1 MGNLVNISTVYSLRE
16 DLTLANM
23 CSIYSDEELLIAK
36 IERLIEPF
44 ILPSNIRGKKILLKP
59 NWVRHNIR
67 VTDEFCLC
75 TNEGFS
81 CIFKIITEINS
92 YC

>member
-44 ILPSNIRGKKILLKP
+44 ILPSNIRGKK
-59 NWVRHNIR
+59 
-67 VTDEFCLC
+67 
-75 TNEGFS
+75 
-81 CIFKIITEINS
+81 
-92 YC
+92 YY